1 MKSGLDFN
9 NIVFIATN
17 IGYLIAGVFICY
29 FVVRKKVSEYLSGV
43 KKDLSVSYKIPKQ
56 AKYDIDIVRKMEQV
70 KEIFNADRVQ
80 VYEFHNGE
88 HYANGRSALK
98 VSCTYEVYRVNIEP
112 VQTKMTSIPISCIP
126 HFITQL
132 LDEEFI
138 KVPNVENI
146 KDKMPSTYS
155 LQKSIGV
162 SAYQNLIIKNDN
174 NEPVGFVSIQ
184 WCNGNKMN
192 SDDKELYRLAAYVEE
207 RIINEV
213 K

>member
-1 MKSGLDFN
+1 MKSGLNFN
-9 NIVFIATN
+9 DVVLIATN

-29 FVVRKKVSEYLSGV
+29 IVVKKKLAEYLSDV
-43 KKDLSVSYKIPKQ
+43 KKNLNVSSKIPRQ
-56 AKYDIDIVRKMEQV
+56 AKYDIDIIRKMEQV
-70 KEIFNADRVQ
+70 KEILNADRVQ

-98 VSCTYEVYRVNIEP
+98 VSCTYEVYRVGIEP

-155 LQKSIGV
+155 LQKSISV
-162 SAYQNLIIKNDN
+162 TAYQNLITTM
-174 NEPVGFVSIQ
+174 F
-184 WCNGNKMN
+184 
-192 SDDKELYRLAAYVEE
+192 L
-207 RIINEV
+207 
-213 K
+213 